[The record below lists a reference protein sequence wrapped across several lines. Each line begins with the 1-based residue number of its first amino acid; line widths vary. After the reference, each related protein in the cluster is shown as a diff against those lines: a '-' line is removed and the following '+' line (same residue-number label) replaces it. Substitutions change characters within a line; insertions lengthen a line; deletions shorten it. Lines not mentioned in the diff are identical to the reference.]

1 MLGGLALG
9 VGGAT
14 LYALGLEQISM
25 AFEGFGQEYVNSA
38 LLVGIAVLLATHNF
52 LAVFQLRNPSVML
65 AYRTLMLTF
74 VVMVAMAIT
83 REGAEIYLYAYSYGV
98 LAGNITAVFS
108 GGVIGLGIGLSVG
121 TFFYYGL
128 RSLARR
134 PRLIVCCGV
143 SLVLGASMMGQASV
157 YLSQADVLP
166 YQEPLWDSSGLFEES
181 SLMGELLRATLGY
194 EAQPTLNQVSLYLS
208 SVIVSILAMLAAWRL
223 HRLPEP
229 ARGGE

>member
-1 MLGGLALG
+1 
-9 VGGAT
+9 
-14 LYALGLEQISM
+14 
-25 AFEGFGQEYVNSA
+25 
-38 LLVGIAVLLATHNF
+38 
-52 LAVFQLRNPSVML
+52 
-65 AYRTLMLTF
+65 
-74 VVMVAMAIT
+74 
-83 REGAEIYLYAYSYGV
+83 
-98 LAGNITAVFS
+98 
-108 GGVIGLGIGLSVG
+108 
-121 TFFYYGL
+121 
-128 RSLARR
+128 
-134 PRLIVCCGV
+134 
-143 SLVLGASMMGQASV
+143 MMGQASV